1 MGPVLEENFLYS
13 HLYGLLESFL
23 PASFSWIAYLVAG
36 LMLTLLIVN
45 GLMILAMV
53 FMYMERRVLGR
64 FQSRIGPNRVG
75 PFGLLQ
81 PIADALISAHKKG
94 VKINV
99 LTDQRSLVKY
109 MQDNQT
115 TYSQSVLEYLF
126 DNGIERVA
134 IYLKTLFHHK
144 VIIADDV
151 VVLGSLNL
159 FKKSIHEHAESI
171 IFIKS
176 DKTCEFY
183 RREFESRYK
192 DALDLQSAM
201 DATKDQPRD

>member
-81 PIADALISAHKKG
+81 PIADAIKLLFKEDLIPDQADRAVFNLAPLVMIVPALLILSVIPFGENLFLIDINVGLLFLLAVTSITSLGIFMAGWSSGNRYAMLGSMRGVAQLIS
-94 VKINV
+94 
-99 LTDQRSLVKY
+99 Y
-109 MQDNQT
+109 
-115 TYSQSVLEYLF
+115 
-126 DNGIERVA
+126 
-134 IYLKTLFHHK
+134 
-144 VIIADDV
+144 
-151 VVLGSLNL
+151 
-159 FKKSIHEHAESI
+159 
-171 IFIKS
+171 
-176 DKTCEFY
+176 
-183 RREFESRYK
+183 
-192 DALDLQSAM
+192 
-201 DATKDQPRD
+201 